1 MSGAFF
7 LWNIGMSET
16 QKGLLAMVA
25 TSVIWGLSTLFYKAL
40 AHVPPFEVLAHRTV
54 WSLVFFGIVLA
65 VRGRLGEL
73 AAIFRKP
80 RLLAMVSLAAMMVSM
95 NWGLFIWAIQAG
107 RTIEASLGY
116 YIYPI
121 MSVLLGAV
129 LFKEKLGRVQMF
141 AVGVIAFAVML
152 LTWGLGVA
160 PWVSLMLMASFVTYG
175 LIKKL
180 IPMGPVA
187 SVTGEVLLLSPLA
200 LVWLWGV
207 HTQGWTGM
215 DDRNVAAFGMGWYN
229 TIMLMLLG
237 LLTAGP
243 LILYSYAT
251 KRLGF
256 ATQGLVFYLNPTLQF
271 LVAVLAFGEPVS
283 RWHAIAFPMIWAA
296 LAIYTLNAL
305 RQERAVASPLTVF
318 TTVK

>member
-1 MSGAFF
+1 M
-7 LWNIGMSET
+7 NET
-16 QKGLLAMVA
+16 QKGLLAMVGA
-25 TSVIWGLSTLFYKAL
+25 SVIWGLSTLFYKAL
-40 AHVPPFEVLAHRTV
+40 AHVPPFEVLAHRTI

-65 VRGRLGEL
+65 VQGRLGEL

-80 RLLAMVSLAAMMVSM
+80 RLLAVMILAAMMISL
-95 NWGLFIWAIQAG
+95 NWGIFIWAIQTG
-107 RTIEASLGY
+107 RTVEASLGY
-116 YIYPI
+116 YIYPV

-129 LFKEKLGRVQMF
+129 LFKEMLGRVQIF
-141 AVGVIAFAVML
+141 AVGVIGFAVLL

-160 PWVSLMLMASFVTYG
+160 PWVSLVLMASFVTYG

-180 IPMGPVA
+180 VPMGPVA
-187 SVTGEVLLLSPLA
+187 SVTGEVLLLAPLA
-200 LVWLWGV
+200 LAWLWGV
-207 HTQGWTGM
+207 HTQGWAGL
-215 DDRNVAAFGMGWYN
+215 DGRNVAAFGTGWYD

-271 LVAVLAFGEPVS
+271 AVAVLVFGEPVS
-283 RWHAIAFPMIWAA
+283 RWHAIAFPMIWVA
-296 LAIYTLNAL
+296 LAVYTLNAL
-305 RQERAVASPLTVF
+305 RQERAASSSSTLP

>member
-1 MSGAFF
+1 
-7 LWNIGMSET
+7 MSET
-16 QKGLLAMVA
+16 QKGLLAMVV

-40 AHVPPFEVLAHRTV
+40 AHVPPFEVLAHRTL

-65 VRGRLGEL
+65 VQSRLGEL
-73 AAIFRKP
+73 GAIFRKP
-80 RLLAMVSLAAMMVSM
+80 RLFAVMILAAMMISV
-95 NWGLFIWAIQAG
+95 NWGIFIWAIQAG
-107 RTIEASLGY
+107 RTVEASLGY

-121 MSVLLGAV
+121 MSVLLGAL
-129 LFKEKLGRVQMF
+129 LFKERLGRVQIF
-141 AVGVIAFAVML
+141 AVGVISVAVLL

-160 PWVSLMLMASFVTYG
+160 PWVSLLLMASFVTYG

-200 LVWLWGV
+200 AVWLWGV
-207 HTQGWTGM
+207 HTQGWIGL
-215 DDRNVAAFGMGWYN
+215 DGRNVAAFGTGWYD

-271 LVAVLAFGEPVS
+271 AAAVLVFGEPIS

-296 LAIYTLNAL
+296 LAVYTLNAL
-305 RQERAVASPLTVF
+305 RQERAAVSPSTVS

>member
-1 MSGAFF
+1 MS
-7 LWNIGMSET
+7 NT

-40 AHVPPFEVLAHRTV
+40 AHVPPLEVLAHRTV
-54 WSLVFFGIVLA
+54 WSLVFFSIVLG
-65 VRGRLGEL
+65 VQGRLSEL
-73 AAIFRKP
+73 VGIFRKP
-80 RLLAMVSLAAMMVSM
+80 RLLAMVSLAAMMISM

-121 MSVLLGAV
+121 TSVVLGAV
-129 LFKEKLGRVQMF
+129 LFKERLGRIQVF
-141 AVGVIAFAVML
+141 AVGVIAFAVLL

-160 PWVSLMLMASFVTYG
+160 PWVSLVLMGSFVVYG

-180 IPMGPVA
+180 IPLGPVA
-187 SVTGEVLLLSPLA
+187 SVTGEVLLLAPLA
-200 LVWLWGV
+200 AVWLWGV
-207 HTQGWTGM
+207 HSQGWTGM
-215 DDRNVAAFGMGWYN
+215 DGRNVAAFGTGWYD

-256 ATQGLVFYLNPTLQF
+256 ATQGMVFYLNPTLQF
-271 LVAVLAFGEPVS
+271 TVAVLAFGEPIS

-296 LAIYTLNAL
+296 LAVYTLNAL
-305 RQERAVASPLTVF
+305 RQERASAKSGTLSTE
-318 TTVK
+318 VK

>member
-1 MSGAFF
+1 
-7 LWNIGMSET
+7 MSET

-40 AHVPPFEVLAHRTV
+40 SHVPPFEVLAHRTI

-65 VRGRLGEL
+65 LQSRLGEL
-73 AAIFRKP
+73 VSIFRRP
-80 RLLAMVSLAAMMVSM
+80 RLLMMVCLAAMTVSL
-95 NWGLFIWAIQAG
+95 NWGLFIWAIQTG
-107 RTIEASLGY
+107 RTLEASLGY

-129 LFKEKLGRVQMF
+129 VFKEKLGRIQMLAVAVICF
-141 AVGVIAFAVML
+141 AVSL
-152 LTWGLGVA
+152 LTWGLGVT
-160 PWVSLMLMASFVTYG
+160 PWVSLLLMGSFVIYG
-175 LIKKL
+175 MVKKL

-187 SVTGEVLLLSPLA
+187 SVTGEVMMLSPIA
-200 LVWLWGV
+200 LFWLWGV

-215 DDRNVAAFGMGWYN
+215 DGRNVAAFGMGWYN

-271 LVAVLAFGEPVS
+271 LVAVLAFGEAVS
-283 RWHAIAFPMIWAA
+283 PWHAIAFPLIWAA
-296 LAIYTLNAL
+296 LAVYTLNAL
-305 RQERAVASPLTVF
+305 RQERAASRRSTVS
-318 TTVK
+318 TVVK

>member
-1 MSGAFF
+1 M
-7 LWNIGMSET
+7 NET
-16 QKGLLAMVA
+16 QKGLLAMVGA
-25 TSVIWGLSTLFYKAL
+25 SVLWGLSTLFYKAL
-40 AHVPPFEVLAHRTV
+40 AHVPPFEVLAHRTI
-54 WSLVFFGIVLA
+54 WSLVFFGILLA
-65 VRGRLGEL
+65 VQGRLGEL
-73 AAIFRKP
+73 ATIFRKP
-80 RLLAMVSLAAMMVSM
+80 RLLAVMILAAMLISL
-95 NWGLFIWAIQAG
+95 NWGIFIWAIQTG
-107 RTIEASLGY
+107 RTVEASLGY

-129 LFKEKLGRVQMF
+129 LFKEMLGRAQIF
-141 AVGVIAFAVML
+141 AVGVIGFAVLL

-160 PWVSLMLMASFVTYG
+160 PWVSLVLMMSFVVYG

-187 SVTGEVLLLSPLA
+187 SVTGEVMMLSPIA
-200 LVWLWGV
+200 LFWLWGV

-215 DDRNVAAFGMGWYN
+215 DGRNVAAFGMGWYN

-243 LILYSYAT
+243 LVLYSYAT

-271 LVAVLAFGEPVS
+271 AVAVLVFGEPVS
-283 RWHAIAFPMIWAA
+283 RWHAIAFPMIWVA
-296 LAIYTLNAL
+296 LAVYTLNAL
-305 RQERAVASPLTVF
+305 RQERAASSSSTLP

>member
-1 MSGAFF
+1 M
-7 LWNIGMSET
+7 NET
-16 QKGLLAMVA
+16 QKGLLAMVGA
-25 TSVIWGLSTLFYKAL
+25 SVLWGLSTLFYKAL
-40 AHVPPFEVLAHRTV
+40 AHVPPFEVLAHRTI
-54 WSLVFFGIVLA
+54 WSLVFFGILLA
-65 VRGRLGEL
+65 VQGRLGEL
-73 AAIFRKP
+73 ATIFRKP
-80 RLLAMVSLAAMMVSM
+80 RLLAVMILAAMLISL
-95 NWGLFIWAIQAG
+95 NWGIFIWAIQTG
-107 RTIEASLGY
+107 RTVEASLGY

-129 LFKEKLGRVQMF
+129 LFKEMLGRVQIF
-141 AVGVIAFAVML
+141 AVGVIGFAVLL

-160 PWVSLMLMASFVTYG
+160 PWVSLVLMMSFVVYG

-187 SVTGEVLLLSPLA
+187 SVTGEVMMLSPIA
-200 LVWLWGV
+200 LFWLWGV

-215 DDRNVAAFGMGWYN
+215 DGRNVAAFGMGWYN

-271 LVAVLAFGEPVS
+271 AVAVLVFGEPVS
-283 RWHAIAFPMIWAA
+283 RWHAIAFPMIWVA
-296 LAIYTLNAL
+296 LAVYTLNAL
-305 RQERAVASPLTVF
+305 RQERAASSSSTLP

>member
-1 MSGAFF
+1 M
-7 LWNIGMSET
+7 NET

-40 AHVPPFEVLAHRTV
+40 AHVPPFEVLAHRTI

-65 VRGRLGEL
+65 VQGRLNEL
-73 AAIFRKP
+73 GTIFRKP
-80 RLLAMVSLAAMMVSM
+80 RLLAMVGLAAMMVSM
-95 NWGLFIWAIQAG
+95 NWGLFIWAIQSG

-121 MSVLLGAV
+121 MSVLLGAL
-129 LFKEKLGRVQMF
+129 LFKERLGRIQIF
-141 AVGVIAFAVML
+141 AVGVITVAVLL
-152 LTWGLGVA
+152 LTLGLGVA
-160 PWVSLMLMASFVTYG
+160 PWVSLLLMTSFVIYG
-175 LIKKL
+175 LVKKM

-200 LVWLWGV
+200 LIWLWGV

-283 RWHAIAFPMIWAA
+283 RWHAIAFPMIWVA
-296 LAIYTLNAL
+296 LAVYTLNAL
-305 RQERAVASPLTVF
+305 RQERAASRRSMVSTE
-318 TTVK
+318 VK

>member
-1 MSGAFF
+1 MT
-7 LWNIGMSET
+7 ET
-16 QKGLLAMVA
+16 QKGLWAMVA
-25 TSVIWGLSTLFYKAL
+25 TSVIWGLSALFYKAL
-40 AHVPPFEVLAHRTV
+40 SHVPPLEVLSHRTI

-65 VRGRLGEL
+65 VQGRLGEIG
-73 AAIFRKP
+73 AVFRAP
-80 RLLAMVSLAAMMVSM
+80 RLLAVMALAALMVSL
-95 NWGLFIWAIQAG
+95 NWGMFIWAIQSG

-129 LFKEKLGRVQMF
+129 LFKERLGKVQVF
-141 AVGVIAFAVML
+141 AVAMIAAAVLL

-160 PWVSLMLMASFVTYG
+160 PWVSLVVMGTFVTYG
-175 LIKKL
+175 VIKKQV
-180 IPMGPVA
+180 PMGPVV
-187 SVTGEVLLLSPLA
+187 SVTVEVLLLAPLA
-200 LVWLWGV
+200 LIWLWGV
-207 HTQGWTGM
+207 HTQGWTGI
-215 DDRNVAAFGMGWYN
+215 DGRNVAMFGQGWQDN
-229 TIMLMLLG
+229 IMLMLLG
-237 LLTAGP
+237 LITAGP

-271 LVAVLAFGEPVS
+271 AVAVLAFGEPVS
-283 RWHAIAFPMIWAA
+283 RWHAIAFPVIWAA

-305 RQERAVASPLTVF
+305 RQERAAVSPSTVS